1 MMQLPTDDDVTRMKN
16 AERLAL
22 DKVNNGMREFEIFMS
37 TMSAEAR
44 ATMDPEH
51 PEVIRYVEMRDKVSS
66 LRVHYETLR
75 SERASAEPMLRY
87 QAFMQRQRDGTRMN
101 LVQARYR
108 MAEINY
114 LNALMGEYEAM
125 SVMMIQGPQV
135 LEQYDKAAA
144 LVDQWHEEFEN
155 ARAAFALTPDGL
167 LNPMS
172 MNGMNDSV
180 IDPQKTLNDYKASDS
195 EE

>member
-1 MMQLPTDDDVTRMKN
+1 MKN

-22 DKVNNGMREFEIFMS
+22 DKAKNAMQEFEVYVS
-37 TMSAEAR
+37 TMSSEAR
-44 ATMDPEH
+44 ATMDPEND
-51 PEVIRYVEMRDKVSS
+51 EVIQYVKFRDKCSS
-66 LRVHYETLR
+66 LRVHYETIR

-87 QAFMQRQRDGTRMN
+87 QEFMQRQRDGTDMN

-125 SVMMIQGPQV
+125 SVMMIQGPQA
-135 LEQYDKAAA
+135 LEQYDQTKA
-144 LVDQWHEEFEN
+144 LVEKWREEFEN
-155 ARAAFALTPDGL
+155 ARKAYSESPDGM

-172 MNGMNDSV
+172 MNGMEDMVLN
-180 IDPQKTLNDYKASDS
+180 PQPKLSDFAAQEGAD
-195 EE
+195 EES